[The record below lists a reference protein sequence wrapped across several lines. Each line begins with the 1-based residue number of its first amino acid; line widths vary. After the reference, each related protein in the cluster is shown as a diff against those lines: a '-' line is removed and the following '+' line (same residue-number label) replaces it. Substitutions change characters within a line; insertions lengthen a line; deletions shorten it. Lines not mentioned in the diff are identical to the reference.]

1 MNERQSSPLDRFLGL
16 FSDVRPGE
24 GARVVLMLVN
34 ILLLLT
40 AYYVIKTVREP
51 MILADGSAELK
62 SWAAAGQALV
72 LLGFVPLYGWISAKL
87 PRKVLI
93 VAVTGFFLACLQAF
107 YLPAVSAV
115 QVSDALEAGDDAGE
129 LSAETALLVVEGLAA
144 SLPPAEVVAADAVE
158 AESEEEEE
166 EAPAGPVLTD
176 FFRLGFIFYVWVGI
190 FSLALIAQFWSF
202 ANDLY
207 SREEGDRLF
216 PIIGIG
222 ATLGAV
228 IGSGV
233 TGQLFA
239 LGVETPTMLQ
249 IASLLLLLHGI
260 SLFFLS
266 GQAAEQAVAGKD
278 EKSANEGLGGD
289 GGFKLVLTRPYLRL
303 IAIVILLLNVVNTNG
318 EYILGRMV
326 KETGLS
332 LLAAGEIESLGAYIG
347 AFYGD
352 FFFYVNIATV
362 LVQAFV
368 VSRIVK
374 HIGMRGVLF
383 ALPIIAF
390 GAYGLLAAGIGLV
403 GYRWAK
409 TAENTTDYSVMN
421 TAKAL
426 IWLPTTRA
434 EKYKA
439 KQAIDTFVVRVGDV
453 CSLGFVLLGTQAFS
467 WGLRDFA
474 LANLVLVVLWIAAT
488 VLLYKRYQSLAA
500 VDH

>member
-1 MNERQSSPLDRFLGL
+1 ML
-16 FSDVRPGE
+16 F
-24 GARVVLMLVN
+24 N

-62 SWAAAGQALV
+62 SWAAAGQAIA

-93 VAVTGFFLACLQAF
+93 VTVTGFFLACLQGF
-107 YLPAVSAV
+107 YLPAVNAV
-115 QVSDALEAGDDAGE
+115 QVTDALEAGTDAGE
-129 LSAETALLVVEGLAA
+129 LSAESALLVVEELAA
-144 SLPPAEVVAADAVE
+144 ALPESVVAAEE
-158 AESEEEEE
+158 AEAAASEEGAEP
-166 EAPAGPVLTD
+166 EARASLGVAD

-233 TGQLFA
+233 TGRLFA
-239 LGVETPTMLQ
+239 LGVETPMMLQ

-260 SLFFLS
+260 SLFLLS
-266 GQAAEQAVAGKD
+266 GQAEAREAAGND
-278 EKSANEGLGGD
+278 VQSADQGLGGD

-326 KETGLS
+326 KETGEA
-332 LLAAGEIESLGAYIG
+332 LLAAGEIDSLGGYIG

-362 LVQAFV
+362 LIQAFV

-374 HIGMRGVLF
+374 HIGIKGVLF

-453 CSLGFVLLGTQAFS
+453 CSLGFVLLGTQAFT

-474 LANLVLVVLWIAAT
+474 LANLVLVVVWIAAT
-488 VLLYKRYQSLAA
+488 VLLYRRYQSLAEA
-500 VDH
+500 DA

>member
-1 MNERQSSPLDRFLGL
+1 
-16 FSDVRPGE
+16 
-24 GARVVLMLVN
+24 MLVN

-93 VAVTGFFLACLQAF
+93 VVVTAFFLACLQAF
-107 YLPAVSAV
+107 YLPAVNAV

-129 LSAETALLVVEGLAA
+129 LSAETALLVVEQLAA
-144 SLPPAEVVAADAVE
+144 ELPPLAEIVADDSAA
-158 AESEEEEE
+158 EEELE
-166 EAPAGPVLTD
+166 EASGPAFSD

-239 LGVETPTMLQ
+239 LGVETPMMLQ

-266 GQAAEQAVAGKD
+266 GQADDAKDAGTDKAASD
-278 EKSANEGLGGD
+278 EGLGGD

-326 KETGLS
+326 KETGQS
-332 LLAAGEIESLGAYIG
+332 LLAAGEIDSLGAYIG

-362 LVQAFV
+362 LVQAFL

-374 HIGMRGVLF
+374 HIGMKGVLF

-439 KQAIDTFVVRVGDV
+439 KQAVDTFVVRVGDV
-453 CSLGFVLLGTQAFS
+453 CSLGFVLLGTQAFT

-474 LANLVLVVLWIAAT
+474 LANLVLVVLWIGTT
-488 VLLYKRYQSLAA
+488 VLLYKRYQSLTASEG
-500 VDH
+500 

>member
-1 MNERQSSPLDRFLGL
+1 MNERQPNLLDRFLGL
-16 FSDVRPGE
+16 FSEVRAGE
-24 GARVVLMLVN
+24 GARVVLLLVN

-72 LLGFVPLYGWISAKL
+72 LLGFVPLYGWISSKL

-93 VAVTGFFLACLQAF
+93 VVVTAFFLACLQGF
-107 YLPAVSAV
+107 YLPAVNAV
-115 QVSDALEAGDDAGE
+115 QVSEALEAGDDAGE
-129 LSAETALLVVEGLAA
+129 LSVESALLVVEALAET
-144 SLPPAEVVAADAVE
+144 LPPVAEIAVDTEAAQEAPEVE
-158 AESEEEEE
+158 ASV
-166 EAPAGPVLTD
+166 GPVFSD

-239 LGVETPTMLQ
+239 LGVETPMMLQ

-266 GQAAEQAVAGKD
+266 GQAD
-278 EKSANEGLGGD
+278 EKQNVGSDKATSDEGLSGD

-303 IAIVILLLNVVNTNG
+303 IAIVILLLNIVNSTG

-326 KETGLS
+326 KENGER
-332 LLAAGEIESLGAYIG
+332 LLAAGEIESLGGYIG

-352 FFFYVNIATV
+352 YFLYVNIATV
-362 LVQAFV
+362 LIQAFV

-374 HIGMRGVLF
+374 HIGMKGVLF

-390 GAYGLLAAGIGLV
+390 GAYGLLAAGLGLV

-453 CSLGFVLLGTQAFS
+453 CSLGFVLVGTQAFT

-474 LANLVLVVLWIAAT
+474 LANLVLVVLWLGAT
-488 VLLYKRYQSLAA
+488 FLLYKRYQSLTAEE
-500 VDH
+500 V